1 MFSNFHE
8 IVTIEE
14 GKPKET
20 TFKTSKC
27 KRALESTYKFR
38 TDSGRKLLSAI
49 KNNFYSVHIS
59 FYAFHNVENIKLKE
73 KFPNFKT
80 TMKKGVFECLKN
92 DLLDGSLKFLL
103 LLIQRKKNQ
112 FQILD

>member
-1 MFSNFHE
+1 MSKPDKNFFEWKFEQGMFSNFHE

-38 TDSGRKLLSAI
+38 TDSGRKLLRAI
-49 KNNFYSVHIS
+49 ENNFYSFQIS
-59 FYAFHNVENIKLKE
+59 SYAFDNAENIKLKE
-73 KFPNFKT
+73 KFPIFKT
-80 TMKKGVFECLKN
+80 TMKKGLIKCLKN
-92 DLLDGSLKFLL
+92 DLLDG
-103 LLIQRKKNQ
+103 
-112 FQILD
+112 